1 MRGILRLLVLATA
14 LTAITA
20 TDDAHAKRRAKVVWT
35 SVEIHGRDDA
45 ALQARVKKLLEK
57 EGRRADW
64 GKGREAPVEATVEVR
79 ELVSVVDG
87 DVVRVT
93 CTAVGKV
100 KGIGAAKSK
109 FSYGGKPSD
118 RAKLEK
124 HVLELVSRGIVTRL
138 ADMARSQQGGWK
150 VGSSP
155 LSALARR
162 RAEARNRPCRWS
174 CVSCARPRRAPVS
187 WRTQRDCRA
196 ASQRYSSARVES
208 GRVPPCRARGP
219 GLPACGNTCRSSL
232 HRPRAKPS
240 P

>member
-79 ELVSVVDG
+79 ELTSIVEG

-155 LSALARR
+155 LRDARPLART
-162 RAEARNRPCRWS
+162 RAQTRKRAN
-174 CVSCARPRRAPVS
+174 AQTKGLPRRVA
-187 WRTQRDCRA
+187 T
-196 ASQRYSSARVES
+196 
-208 GRVPPCRARGP
+208 
-219 GLPACGNTCRSSL
+219 L
-232 HRPRAKPS
+232 
-240 P
+240 